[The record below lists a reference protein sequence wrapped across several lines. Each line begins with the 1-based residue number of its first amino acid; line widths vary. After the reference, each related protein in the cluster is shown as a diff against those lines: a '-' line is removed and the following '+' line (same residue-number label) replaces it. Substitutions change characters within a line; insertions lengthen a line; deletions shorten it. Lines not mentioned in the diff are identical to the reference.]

1 MSAVPE
7 HDVVPFEAPSP
18 PPGRARMR
26 ASDADRQ
33 ATVRALQEALA
44 RGQLTFAEAAER
56 MTAAW
61 DTRFLADLAPLTADL
76 PPAREPAAP
85 PGWTALAQLAY
96 AQLRASLA
104 TSFPGGARSARA
116 RLAMAV
122 TLLGLVAL
130 VVLVGATAH
139 ALFGDGGPGF
149 GPGGWPG
156 PHPHPH
162 PPIGGG

>member
-7 HDVVPFEAPSP
+7 HDVVPFERSSP
-18 PPGRARMR
+18 PPRRVRMR

-33 ATVRALQEALA
+33 ATVHALQDALA
-44 RGQLTFAEAAER
+44 RGQLSFAEAAER

-61 DTRFLADLAPLTADL
+61 DTRFLGDLAPLTADL
-76 PPAREPAAP
+76 PPAPQPAAT

-104 TSFPGGARSARA
+104 TTFPGGARSARA
-116 RLAMAV
+116 RLAIAV
-122 TLLGLVAL
+122 TLLGMLAL
-130 VVLVGATAH
+130 LVLVGATAH
-139 ALFGDGGPGF
+139 ALFDGGGGPGD
-149 GPGGWPG
+149 WH

-162 PPIGGG
+162 PPFGGH